1 MIPLCVITRTRNR
14 SHLLKRALESLL
26 SQTSQDFSWIIVDS
40 SDIPAEA
47 EKIAKLAK
55 ERLRDVRLIP
65 SFGSAVGMEAASNIG
80 IAAASSPY
88 VTFLDDDDTWECE
101 FVAQTMDFLQRN
113 PAMAGVCVQ
122 SHVIVEQGD
131 PPKTIQ
137 KYVMNAD
144 LRAIQIADM
153 ALFNHF
159 TTNSLVYRRSVHD
172 EIGMYREDLPVMG
185 DWEFGMRLVLRHD
198 IAVLPYPL
206 ANYHRRTDRVDPAD
220 PTANTV
226 VAGVDLH
233 AYTDARLRNEF
244 LRKADMGENVVMAKL
259 LGEARIRLR
268 ADELMRFR
276 FLEVQDALKGELARL
291 ETRIAGLERGRYR
304 AKAAAAL
311 QDGQQAGVWGSM
323 KRLLRRWI

>member
-1 MIPLCVITRTRNR
+1 MKSGGNVNLGIPNLIRVRANTLQVDKLRLNIVGVGLTKLALRNPPDMFQVGKMIPLCVITRTRNR

-122 SHVIVEQGD
+122 S
-131 PPKTIQ
+131 T
-137 KYVMNAD
+137 M
-144 LRAIQIADM
+144 
-153 ALFNHF
+153 
-159 TTNSLVYRRSVHD
+159 T
-172 EIGMYREDLPVMG
+172 
-185 DWEFGMRLVLRHD
+185 
-198 IAVLPYPL
+198 
-206 ANYHRRTDRVDPAD
+206 
-220 PTANTV
+220 
-226 VAGVDLH
+226 
-233 AYTDARLRNEF
+233 
-244 LRKADMGENVVMAKL
+244 
-259 LGEARIRLR
+259 
-268 ADELMRFR
+268 
-276 FLEVQDALKGELARL
+276 EV
-291 ETRIAGLERGRYR
+291 
-304 AKAAAAL
+304 
-311 QDGQQAGVWGSM
+311 
-323 KRLLRRWI
+323 